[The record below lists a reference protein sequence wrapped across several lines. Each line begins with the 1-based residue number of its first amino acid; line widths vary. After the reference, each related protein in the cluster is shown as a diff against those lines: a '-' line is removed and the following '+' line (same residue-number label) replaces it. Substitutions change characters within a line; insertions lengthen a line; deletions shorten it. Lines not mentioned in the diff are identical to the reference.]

1 MKELLEHIINRINN
15 EELVLMF
22 GRGSNVKVNDFKYST
37 NLKNY
42 YVDITINA
50 TETDVKV
57 YEYVYPVGLK
67 MLVEDALIYL
77 AIKNVKIS
85 TNLQII

>member
-1 MKELLEHIINRINN
+1 
-15 EELVLMF
+15 MF

-50 TETDVKV
+50 TETDIKV

-67 MLVEDALIYL
+67 MLVEDALVYL
-77 AIKNVKIS
+77 AINDVKIL